1 MCNTSSVRTASPIR
15 RRGFVFGTFGAL
27 VLHACGGAREDGVVR
42 CAQCGMRVDTA
53 PAWLAGHGEARF
65 DGPKCLFRWAAAHGV
80 DAGVGFGTDYYDGE
94 RVELRS
100 AFFGVDSDVLS
111 PMGDDLVPLRTR
123 EVAERFA
130 RDHGGRVVSFAE
142 VDAALLV
149 SLR

>member
-1 MCNTSSVRTASPIR
+1 MFSPS
-15 RRGFVFGTFGAL
+15 RRGFVLGSFGAL
-27 VLHACGGAREDGVVR
+27 ALHACGGSREDGVVR

-65 DGPKCLFRWAAAHGV
+65 DGPKCLFRWAAAQGA
-80 DAGVGFGTDYYDGE
+80 DAGSGFGTEYYDGE
-94 RVELRS
+94 RVELRG

-130 RDHGGRVVSFAE
+130 RDHGGRVVTFAE
-142 VDAALLV
+142 VDEALLA

>member
-1 MCNTSSVRTASPIR
+1 MTGSKTTCSRS
-15 RRGFVFGTFGAL
+15 RRGFVIGAFGAL
-27 VLHACGGAREDGVVR
+27 ALHACGGSREDGVVR
-42 CAQCGMRVDTA
+42 CAQCGMRVDAA

-65 DGPKCLFRWAAAHGV
+65 DGPKCLFRWASAQGADPG
-80 DAGVGFGTDYYDGE
+80 AGFGTEYYDGE
-94 RVELRS
+94 PVELRG

-142 VDAALLV
+142 VDEALLA